1 MSFFHTARSSASIA
15 LASVALA
22 SVVLF
27 AAPASAPGQETYP
40 SRPIRIIVPVPPG
53 ATADTLPRIIGEK
66 LTARWGQ
73 PVIVENKAGAAN
85 NLGAEFVAKSEPDG
99 YTLLSSPP
107 GPLVIAA
114 SLNPKLPFDPK
125 AFVPVT
131 VLATLPNTLIVRPT
145 LPVSSV
151 AELVAYAK
159 AHPGELTYASAGSG
173 STPHLAAE
181 ALQIAA
187 GIRMVHIPYKGLAPA
202 LTDVLAGHV
211 DLLFDNIG
219 NTLQHIRDGKVKGLA
234 VTSKERVPELPGVP
248 ALAETFPN
256 FYSATW
262 FAIAAPPRTPPEIA
276 AKLSQAMAEI
286 IRMPDV
292 IARFKQI
299 SSTPV
304 GNSPEEMSAFLK
316 EETERWHTVI
326 TTAGI
331 KGE

>member
-1 MSFFHTARSSASIA
+1 MIFTIARSLIA
-15 LASVALA
+15 LVAATATFLGA
-22 SVVLF
+22 LPTVR
-27 AAPASAPGQETYP
+27 AQESYP

-53 ATADTLPRIIGEK
+53 ATADTLPRVIGEK

-151 AELVAYAK
+151 AELVAYGK
-159 AHPGELTYASAGSG
+159 AHPGELTYASTGSG

-211 DLLFDNIG
+211 DMMFDNIG
-219 NTLQHIRDGKVKGLA
+219 NTVQHIRDGKVKGLA
-234 VTSKERVPELPGVP
+234 VASKERVPDLPNVP

-256 FYSATW
+256 FYSTTW
-262 FAIAAPPRTPPEIA
+262 FAIVAPPKTPPEIA

-292 IARFKQI
+292 AAKFKQL
-299 SSTPV
+299 SATPV
-304 GNSPEEMSAFLK
+304 GDSPEAMSAFLK
-316 EETERWHTVI
+316 EETERWHAVI